1 MFYIEVCRRLDS
13 NRCWKRPLY
22 QLNHNS
28 CHCLIFNKSINWWT
42 VMVVWQLVE
51 LSSVADPILVTLKFY
66 VLQKM
71 TETRVKEPRF
81 K

>member
-1 MFYIEVCRRLDS
+1 
-13 NRCWKRPLY
+13 
-22 QLNHNS
+22 
-28 CHCLIFNKSINWWT
+28 
-42 VMVVWQLVE
+42 MVVWQLVE